1 MYIDDVERSNLVAD
15 IDDELVRA
23 ERSGDQ
29 QAPAAGN
36 PATDGRPAP
45 GDVSDGQATGQTATV
60 DDVTPPVQLR
70 LSSDGDAAR
79 SCVDDSVRHRDA
91 AGTRRRSGT
100 FTVEDARYRVLVTPA
115 DDGTVR
121 VTALSLERFDESIDD
136 FRRTLLVGGLVVL
149 LLVAGVIWLLTTL
162 AVRPVTRMAR
172 TATRIADG
180 DCRSM
185 SMIRAGHARR
195 PTSPTR
201 STSCSSGSGPRST
214 TANSPR

>member
-1 MYIDDVERSNLVAD
+1 MRRPPLRWLMVLPTIAVVTIGFGAFAVYIDDVERSNLVAD

-36 PATDGRPAP
+36 PTTDGRPGP
-45 GDVSDGQATGQTATV
+45 DDVSDAQATGQTSAI

-70 LSSDGDAAR
+70 LSPDGAPIGPALTIPFDTETLQEL
-79 SCVDDSVRHRDA
+79 
-91 AGTRRRSGT
+91 AGRNGT
-100 FTVEDARYRVLVTPA
+100 FTVEEARYRVLVTPA

-149 LLVAGVIWLLTTL
+149 LLVAGMIWLLTTL
-162 AVRPVTRMAR
+162 AVRPVTRMSR

-180 DCRSM
+180 DM
-185 SMIRAGHARR
+185 QIYVGD
-195 PTSPTR
+195 P
-201 STSCSSGSGPRST
+201 SG
-214 TANSPR
+214 